1 MRRFWGGLGVGADNW
16 GMSLRP
22 HPLETLLTALAG
34 WLPVLAG
41 GALLG
46 MTLITPE
53 WVGWRELLWQR
64 DMLRLQAEGLE
75 TQRASYSA
83 FHEALAADDPVLLER
98 LAYTHLRYKPA
109 DKQLL
114 DGVGEGYGDG
124 EVVAVGYSPVTGMQ
138 TTPATGSSGS
148 EVIESWL
155 STPQPVIGQDIPA
168 YRPMNTRLVRLT
180 RGPSRYLLLL
190 VGLICLVAGL
200 WPENVASEDRV
211 ETWA

>member
-1 MRRFWGGLGVGADNW
+1 
-16 GMSLRP
+16 MSLRP

-41 GALLG
+41 AALLG
-46 MTLITPE
+46 MTLVTPE

-75 TQRASYSA
+75 KQRAGYSA
-83 FHEALAADDPVLLER
+83 FHEALTADDPVLLER

-114 DGVGEGYGDG
+114 DGVGDGYSGG
-124 EVVAVGYSPVTGMQ
+124 EVVAVGHRDQRWGDGPGAVNPVAGADSPG
-138 TTPATGSSGS
+138 A

-155 STPQPVIGQDIPA
+155 STPQPVVGRDIPA
-168 YRPMNTRLVRLT
+168 LKPMNTRLTRLT
-180 RGPSRYLLLL
+180 RGSSRYVLLL
-190 VGLICLVAGL
+190 VGIICLVAGL
-200 WPENVASEDRV
+200 WPEEVERRDRG
-211 ETWA
+211 EAWA

>member
-1 MRRFWGGLGVGADNW
+1 MGADNRC
-16 GMSLRP
+16 MPLRP

-41 GALLG
+41 GVLLG
-46 MTLITPE
+46 MTLVTPE

-75 TQRASYSA
+75 KQRASYAA

-109 DKQLL
+109 GKQLL
-114 DGVGEGYGDG
+114 EDVGEGYQAGQ
-124 EVVAVGYSPVTGMQ
+124 VVAVGHGVGDWTAELTTRPSPTARPYQ
-138 TTPATGSSGS
+138 ET

-155 STPQPVIGQDIPA
+155 STPQPVVGRDIPA
-168 YRPMNTRLVRLT
+168 LKPMNTRLTRLT
-180 RGPSRYLLLL
+180 RGYSRYVLLF
-190 VGLICLVAGL
+190 VGITCLVVGL
-200 WPENVASEDRV
+200 WPEKMQRQGREEVWV
-211 ETWA
+211 